1 MTAIFQEC
9 SGFAP
14 KNSTTKHGWTFR
26 IHCFPNQTDSL
37 WGSLILS
44 WRVNS
49 SCVST
54 PKQVLVLDSS
64 IFCILFCLPALI
76 SVTSFPTAQT
86 QHEKAAGLPV
96 DWWQL
101 SNTWRLS
108 KDKAITCIVQ
118 LFSSN
123 IYKDFAHVNYSSSS
137 FFVLCTENNSSFFLK
152 TSPSEVMEPFGNCRP
167 QCFTEWEIA
176 LRRQILF
183 CSLPT
188 HIKQQPTK
196 IWLKKHDS
204 LILKIHATCICIQR
218 EKMKKIFSSLKKTSN
233 NEYGM
238 QPESHPKPKALFSKY
253 VSISPCSC
261 NSTLM

>member
-188 HIKQQPTK
+188 HIKQQPTDWK
-196 IWLKKHDS
+196 NMIVWSWKFMLPVS
-204 LILKIHATCICIQR
+204 AFR
-218 EKMKKIFSSLKKTSN
+218 EKRWKKSSL
-233 NEYGM
+233 
-238 QPESHPKPKALFSKY
+238 L
-253 VSISPCSC
+253 
-261 NSTLM
+261 